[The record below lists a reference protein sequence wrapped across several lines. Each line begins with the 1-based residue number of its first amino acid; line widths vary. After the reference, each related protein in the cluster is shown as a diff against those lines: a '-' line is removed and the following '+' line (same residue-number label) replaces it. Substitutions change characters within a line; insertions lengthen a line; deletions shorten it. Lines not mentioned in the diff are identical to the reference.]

1 MIVIC
6 EDCAKK
12 YNIDETLIKGDKARF
27 SCQECGHI
35 IVVKKPQ
42 ETAQPAPDETVADDA
57 ATDKSETRE
66 KEQEASAGTTAS
78 TASAAAQG
86 AKGKGMPIGG
96 YIFLTLLT
104 GFLLVSAAFAYLYM
118 RYIPEIINHQVNLR
132 TQAVT
137 QSFAGVIKK
146 PLLLRNYLAVN
157 KEAQRTSKLP
167 GVAYAS
173 VVNKKGIVIAGF
185 FSDLHRFDSS
195 FVSKVKKS
203 GFPRSILSQNKLT
216 DKKTKEQHA
225 VFTVGGQR
233 IHDEVVALTGVG
245 GEVHVG
251 IYISD
256 IDDAVKKAL
265 VSPFTLGLIG
275 SLIIIG
281 FLIFILLTRSI
292 TVPMKELTE
301 IANRISLGE
310 MDLHVASKGPREMR
324 ELAKAFERMRF
335 SIKSAMERLRK

>member
-35 IVVKKPQ
+35 IVVNKPQ
-42 ETAQPAPDETVADDA
+42 QTTESAPDETIADDA
-57 ATDKSETRE
+57 TTDRPEITE
-66 KEQEASAGTTAS
+66 KEQGATGTTAS

-185 FSDLHRFDSS
+185 FSDLQRFDST

-203 GFPRSILSQNKLT
+203 GFPRNILSQNKLT
-216 DKKTKEQHA
+216 DKTKAQHA

-251 IYISD
+251 VYISD

-265 VSPFTLGLIG
+265 VSPLTLGLIG

-335 SIKSAMERLRK
+335 SIKSAMDRLRK